1 MPSVIAKV
9 KTQIELWKVGK
20 YTKRRS
26 YIPEYEPRDKAHY
39 RQSYHDGVYL
49 SSMLDDTISSTP
61 RKKRILFGGVVGGKR
76 KSVPSFPP
84 PQCSETYTLSYFDRS
99 Y

>member
-26 YIPEYEPRDKAHY
+26 YLPEFEPRDKDHY

-49 SSMLDDTISSTP
+49 SSMLDDRSSTP

>member
-26 YIPEYEPRDKAHY
+26 YLPEYEPRDKDHY
-39 RQSYHDGVYL
+39 RQSYRDGVYL
-49 SSMLDDTISSTP
+49 SSMLDDRSSTP
-61 RKKRILFGGVVGGKR
+61 RKRILFGGKR